1 MNVDLYNF
9 VSALNCVLAQRLVR
23 KICTHCKRECRVPDH
38 ILEDSGLEPDRYR
51 DFTFFEGAGCIE
63 CNGTGF
69 RGRLAIAELL
79 NLSDNIRQLI
89 IDRRSAAEIK
99 RAAKAE
105 GIDKEPAIKTRL
117 EYGRTEYLAREYFR
131 RRLAKKPLVTE
142 QELKDYYK
150 THIDEFKPP
159 MEIKARHILLRTEA
173 EAKKVLAEIKAGK
186 DFAELAKKYSIDP
199 AAAKGGRLE
208 LQDGKEWLPRGTFEQ
223 SFEHVLFNIPKGEVG
238 GPIKTQF
245 GWHILKVEDVRQP
258 ETRSFVQ
265 VRGLIKNRL
274 EDQKRA
280 QPHKKITEELKKKIP
295 VIIK

>member
-1 MNVDLYNF
+1 MILLAFSSVNI
-9 VSALNCVLAQRLVR
+9 SMAGEAKATAGEVLAKVGNCEITRQMLDH
-23 KICTHCKRECRVPDH
+23 IIATIPEEHRVPFLTPDGRKK
-38 ILEDSGLEPDRYR
+38 ILDEVISFKL
-51 DFTFFEGAGCIE
+51 F
-63 CNGTGF
+63 
-69 RGRLAIAELL
+69 AE
-79 NLSDNIRQLI
+79 
-89 IDRRSAAEIK
+89 
-99 RAAKAE
+99 AAKAE

-280 QPHKKITEELKKKIP
+280 QLHKKITEELKKKIP